1 MCHCC
6 LACVGGHFKSPDGF
20 RTQSFAHIAMLIR
33 HIFPNHF
40 VPALQVIRSN
50 YDIGDSWL
58 FIEGLTYK
66 QPLAAGLF

>member
-1 MCHCC
+1 M
-6 LACVGGHFKSPDGF
+6 GGHIKSPDGIG
-20 RTQSFAHIAMLIR
+20 TQSFAHIAMLIR
-33 HIFPNHF
+33 PIFPNHF

-50 YDIGDSWL
+50 YVSGDSWL